1 MIWLVDLM
9 SFESDDQF
17 GIWTKKMDEAKGIKD
32 RAFRHLE
39 QGNYAEAVNAFVN
52 YAAAR
57 SEYGELASVQCS
69 IIEAAETLEMK
80 KAYLEAAKL
89 YLFNANSLRKTQLW
103 GDAITCYQKAG
114 EAYSKLPNRRFRT
127 AAAACYIGAADCFA
141 QVRLWGDAERMMTLA
156 AVLGTGENI
165 IELEK
170 QAGESF
176 SEGNFAKASEVFG
189 RIASAYVASLDQLS
203 DLLPKSGLGE
213 IAIETK
219 SILLHRS
226 SESRVIEAVS
236 LLKSGMVREAK
247 KVLSD
252 AAVNFRVALM
262 NIDPLLMVG
271 HPSPSDYKR
280 FAYSLMLSTIMYKVL
295 GEDTD
300 VEAMFMGLI
309 SPKERKVAEKLED
322 VQSYRAARD
331 MVRMNA
337 KQGIDELRRVKLGN
351 LEPFKNEVVDGL
363 RLLL

>member
-1 MIWLVDLM
+1 
-9 SFESDDQF
+9 
-17 GIWTKKMDEAKGIKD
+17 
-32 RAFRHLE
+32 
-39 QGNYAEAVNAFVN
+39 
-52 YAAAR
+52 
-57 SEYGELASVQCS
+57 
-69 IIEAAETLEMK
+69 
-80 KAYLEAAKL
+80 
-89 YLFNANSLRKTQLW
+89 
-103 GDAITCYQKAG
+103 
-114 EAYSKLPNRRFRT
+114 
-127 AAAACYIGAADCFA
+127 
-141 QVRLWGDAERMMTLA
+141 MMTLA
-156 AVLGTGENI
+156 AVLGTGEDI

-176 SEGNFAKASEVFG
+176 CEGDFEKASEVFG

-247 KVLSD
+247 KILSD

-280 FAYSLMLSTIMYKVL
+280 FAYSLMMSTIIYKVL

-300 VEAMFMGLI
+300 AEAMFMGLI
-309 SPKERKVAEKLED
+309 SAKEKKVAEKLED
-322 VQSYRAARD
+322 IQSYRAAQD
-331 MVRMNA
+331 MLRMNA
-337 KQGIDELRRVKLGN
+337 KQGIDGLRRVKLGN
-351 LEPFKNEVVDGL
+351 LEAFKNDIIEGL